1 MEPEVTIEPE
11 EVTTE
16 QEESAEEIVEE
27 ITEELEEENKTG
39 ISPKTQFTGKVTKVG
54 LAGALV
60 DIGVGKPA
68 VIHISQIIPP
78 NNEPIKR
85 VSDVLQ
91 VGQELEVW
99 VKRVKDERVELTMYK
114 PLDLEW
120 RDIKKGMTVKGK
132 VVRLE
137 KFGAFVEI
145 GAERPGLIH
154 ISEMAHG
161 YVRQPTDVVNEG
173 DEIEAQVIDVNR
185 KKRQIKLSIKALLP
199 EPVVEEEPARAFAEV
214 PKREKVVRKK
224 KTKSSRGRGGEG
236 GSDVDELL
244 AALGHSEGEGETETA
259 MAVAWREAMDRAKA
273 RKSDDK
279 TRKSKAVSAEQEEIF
294 SRTLD
299 NKVQTS

>member
-1 MEPEVTIEPE
+1 MEPEL
-11 EVTTE
+11 TTE
-16 QEESAEEIVEE
+16 VE
-27 ITEELEEENKTG
+27 N
-39 ISPKTQFTGKVTKVG
+39 SPDIKPKMHITGKVLKIG

-60 DIGVGKPA
+60 DIGSGKPA
-68 VIHISQIIPP
+68 MIHISQIIPP
-78 NNEPIKR
+78 TSEPIKR
-85 VSDVLQ
+85 VGDVLQ
-91 VGQELEVW
+91 VDQEIEVW
-99 VKRVKDERVELTMYK
+99 VRRVKDERVELTMFK

-161 YVRQPTDVVNEG
+161 YVRQPADVVKEE

-199 EPVVEEEPARAFAEV
+199 EPVVEEEPARAFVEP
-214 PKREKVVRKK
+214 PKREKPVRKPRK
-224 KTKSSRGRGGEG
+224 AKSTRSRSGEG
-236 GSDVDELL
+236 GGNVDELL
-244 AALGHSEGEGETETA
+244 AALGETEAEAEAETS
-259 MAVAWREAMDRAKA
+259 MAVAWREAMERAKA
-273 RKSDDK
+273 RKQEEKS
-279 TRKSKAVSAEQEEIF
+279 RKNKSISQEQEDIL

-299 NKVQTS
+299 NKIQTS